1 MKQQHNNTH
10 TTQWNVHEIVLLIA
24 IPAIVLI
31 AALSIGRYPVSINSL
46 ASALTAH
53 LSGQPMDASQLALI
67 RVRMPRVLIAMI
79 IGASLSASGAAFQG
93 LFKTPSCR
101 PICWEHHLAHPLV
114 PRSLSYWEQA
124 LLALSFHHSSS
135 A

>member
-1 MKQQHNNTH
+1 MRQQHNNTH

-93 LFKTPSCR
+93 LFKNPVVS
-101 PICWEHHLAHPLV
+101 PDLLGASSGASFG